1 MKKTKLIASLAIT
14 AIAAGA
20 ISAGAY
26 TYYKTINVEPGPSLI
41 IDDKAFVPKDVNGN
55 NVETFIYNGTTYV
68 PIRAISEAFDKDV
81 NYNSL
86 YNSVEIT
93 SNSIASKD
101 FEMFYIHNRI
111 RILSTDI
118 CGQIE
123 KIWYK
128 SSDMWDAYN
137 AILPYHSSQ
146 VDSMQNIYNSQKKEF
161 DSINTWISSWEN
173 DEYFSKYKNY
183 FDVEMNFLETLINNH
198 HTALAH
204 FKTSAYGQNYAKDSY
219 YNIKTL
225 YSTSSELEN
234 SIYTCSNDEFYRL
247 ALDIMLT
254 E

>member
-1 MKKTKLIASLAIT
+1 MKKTKLIATLAIT

-26 TYYKTINVEPGPSLI
+26 TYYKTINVEPGPFLY
-41 IDDKAFVPKDVNGN
+41 IDNGFFFPKDANGN
-55 NVETFIYNGTTYV
+55 QVETFIYNGTTYV
-68 PIRAISEAFDKDV
+68 PIRAISEAFDKTV
-81 NYNSL
+81 SYYEESNI
-86 YNSVEIT
+86 VKIT
-93 SNSIASKD
+93 SNSIVSKD
-101 FEMFYIHNRI
+101 FEMFYIHNKI

-118 CGQIE
+118 CNQIE

-128 SSDMWDAYN
+128 SSDMYDAYN
-137 AILPYHSSQ
+137 AVLPYHSSQ
-146 VDSMQNIYNSQKKEF
+146 VESMQNTYNLQKQEI

-173 DEYFSKYKNY
+173 DEYFSQYKNY
-183 FDVEMNFLETLINNH
+183 FDVEMKFLETLINNH
-198 HTALAH
+198 HTALDH

-247 ALDIMLT
+247 ASDIMLT